1 MEDYWNYSNYFC
13 HHMKN
18 PNLAWIWI
26 SNKSYVK
33 IFKKHFFTNII
44 GHGQK
49 EHKKTHGIRLKK
61 SLNKRNQFHRSFFF
75 YIFPFSEIGISILIE
90 NIFFS
95 GEIDSFHFTRFFL
108 PEVLKILWLAIF
120 QAWSL
125 WDTSFFLA
133 RTFKNSLAGDI
144 PGLVILGGGASSKIL
159 SLLSSPELSEL
170 LEELSSLE
178 LSSLELENG
187 H

>member
-75 YIFPFSEIGISILIE
+75 STFSHFLKLEFQFLLK
-90 NIFFS
+90 IFFF
-95 GEIDSFHFTRFFL
+95 GWNWFISFHEIFF
-108 PEVLKILWLAIF
+108 
-120 QAWSL
+120 
-125 WDTSFFLA
+125 A
-133 RTFKNSLAGDI
+133 RSFKNSLAGNI
-144 PGLVILGGGASSKIL
+144 PGLVTLGHKFFFGQ
-159 SLLSSPELSEL
+159 
-170 LEELSSLE
+170 
-178 LSSLELENG
+178 NF
-187 H
+187 